1 MSGIISYI
9 GMMMGSIGIFLGFY
23 YLTSNPDL
31 SLGLVTLTTVGIVGI
46 LGFVRHVIFY
56 KSDAKRLG
64 WETDRPDWMFEVGF
78 ANLAFGLMGVLS
90 VVGNQVP
97 HTQAFVLL
105 GYAAYLLQAAALHGY
120 RYFTDTQKSPARLWR
135 SCIATLLYA
144 GAMAF
149 FAIGALSLR

>member
-1 MSGIISYI
+1 MAGIISYI
-9 GMMMGSIGIFLGFY
+9 GMMVGSIGIFLGFY
-23 YLTSNPDL
+23 YLTSNSDL